1 MNKDDIS
8 RIYTSKIA
16 ELLSAGY
23 QINPWTM
30 SGCQGEIAKV
40 DLTNG
45 SEIIRVLIEK
55 SCEFSIGNIVTI
67 TIGRVVEQGGLTIWN
82 DCLEVCSQIKFA
94 QIVEDYYTTYDEGV
108 KIEEKREQ
116 RFVRRENWPSSD
128 LGDAYKRIALRWIQ
142 RKPCMKSYRLKDIEY
157 MTRSMDCYGRNMYH
171 IMAKGQNFI
180 IRPSKP

>member
-30 SGCQGEIAKV
+30 SGSQGEIAKV

-55 SCEFSIGNIVTI
+55 SYEFPIGDIVII
-67 TIGRVVEQGGLTIWN
+67 TIGRVVEQRELTIWN
-82 DCLEVCSQIKFA
+82 NHLEVCSQIKFA
-94 QIVEDYYTTYDEGV
+94 QIVEGYYTTYDEGV
-108 KIEEKREQ
+108 KIGEKRVQ
-116 RFVRRENWPSSD
+116 RSLRCANWPSPD
-128 LGDAYKRIALRWIQ
+128 LSDAYKMIALRWIQ
-142 RKPCMKSYRLKDIEY
+142 RKPRMKSCQLKDIKR
-157 MTRSMDCYGRNMYH
+157 MTRIMDGCGRNRYR
-171 IMAKGQNFI
+171 ITANGKDFT
-180 IRPSKP
+180 IR

>member
-30 SGCQGEIAKV
+30 SGSQGEIAKV

-45 SEIIRVLIEK
+45 SEIIRVLIET
-55 SCEFSIGNIVTI
+55 SYELPIGEIVTI

-82 DCLEVCSQIKFA
+82 HRLKVCSQIKFA
-94 QIVEDYYTTYDEGV
+94 QIAEDYYTTYDEGV
-108 KIEEKREQ
+108 KISEKRAQ
-116 RFVRRENWPSSD
+116 RLYNCVNWPSSELD
-128 LGDAYKRIALRWIQ
+128 GAYKRIAWRWIR
-142 RKPCMKSYRLKDIEY
+142 RKPGMKSCQLRDIES
-157 MTRSMDCYGRNMYH
+157 MTRMIDSCGKIKYE
-171 IMAKGQNFI
+171 IIAKHKVFI
-180 IRPSKP
+180 LRD

>member
-16 ELLSAGY
+16 ELLSSGY

-30 SGCQGEIAKV
+30 SGSQGEIAKV

-45 SEIIRVLIEK
+45 SEIIRVLIET
-55 SCEFSIGNIVTI
+55 SYEFPIGNIVTI

-94 QIVEDYYTTYDEGV
+94 QIVEDYYTTYDDGV
-108 KIEEKREQ
+108 KIGEKRTQ
-116 RFVRRENWPSSD
+116 RFARRANWPSPD
-128 LGDAYKRIALRWIQ
+128 LSDAYKMIALRWIQ
-142 RKPCMKSYRLKDIEY
+142 RKPRMKSCQLKDIKR
-157 MTRSMDCYGRNMYH
+157 MTRIMDGCGRNRYH
-171 IMAKGQNFI
+171 ITAKGKDFT
-180 IRPSKP
+180 IR

>member
-30 SGCQGEIAKV
+30 SGSQGEIAKV

-45 SEIIRVLIEK
+45 SEIIRVLIET
-55 SCEFSIGNIVTI
+55 SYEFRIGEIVTI

-82 DCLEVCSQIKFA
+82 HRLEVCSQIKFA
-94 QIVEDYYTTYDEGV
+94 QIAEDYYTTYDEGI
-108 KIEEKREQ
+108 KIEEKRAQ
-116 RFVRRENWPSSD
+116 RFARCANLPSPD
-128 LGDAYKRIALRWIQ
+128 LSDAYKMIALRWIQ
-142 RKPCMKSYRLKDIEY
+142 RKPRMKSCQLKDIKR
-157 MTRSMDCYGRNMYH
+157 MIRMDDGCGRNRYY
-171 IMAKGQNFI
+171 ITAKNKDFT
-180 IRPSKP
+180 IR

>member
-30 SGCQGEIAKV
+30 SGSQGEIAKV

-55 SCEFSIGNIVTI
+55 SYNINISVDAVVTV
-67 TIGRVVEQGGLTIWN
+67 TIGRVVEQDGRIIWN
-82 DCLEVCSQIKFA
+82 NHIEVCSQIKFA
-94 QIVEDYYTTYDEGV
+94 QIAEDYFTTYDEGV
-108 KIEEKREQ
+108 KISEKREQ
-116 RFVRRENWPSSD
+116 RLYNCVNWPSSE
-128 LGDAYKRIALRWIQ
+128 LNDAYKRIAWRWIR
-142 RKPCMKSYRLKDIEY
+142 RKPGMKSFRLRSIES
-157 MTRSMDCYGRNMYH
+157 MTRKIDSHGKTKYE
-171 IMAKGQNFI
+171 I
-180 IRPSKP
+180 ITKHGVFYLRD

>member
-30 SGCQGEIAKV
+30 SGSQGEIAKV

-55 SCEFSIGNIVTI
+55 SYNSNISVDAVVTV
-67 TIGRVVEQGGLTIWN
+67 TIGRVVEQGELTIWN
-82 DCLEVCSQIKFA
+82 SHLEVCSQIKFA
-94 QIVEDYYTTYDEGV
+94 QIAEDYYTTYDEGV
-108 KIEEKREQ
+108 KISEKRAQ
-116 RFVRRENWPSSD
+116 RLYNCVNWPSSE
-128 LGDAYKRIALRWIQ
+128 LNGAYKRIAWRWIR
-142 RKPCMKSYRLKDIEY
+142 RKPGMKSCRLRDIES
-157 MTRSMDCYGRNMYH
+157 MTRMIDPCGKIKYE
-171 IMAKGQNFI
+171 IIAKHEVFI
-180 IRPSKP
+180 LRD

>member
-30 SGCQGEIAKV
+30 SGSQGEIAKV

-45 SEIIRVLIEK
+45 SEIIRVLIET
-55 SCEFSIGNIVTI
+55 SYEFPIGNIVTI
-67 TIGRVVEQGGLTIWN
+67 TIGRVVEQDGLTIWN
-82 DCLEVCSQIKFA
+82 SCLKVCSQIKFA

-108 KIEEKREQ
+108 KIGEKRVQ
-116 RFVRRENWPSSD
+116 RCLRCANWPSPD
-128 LGDAYKRIALRWIQ
+128 LSDAYKMIALRWIQ
-142 RKPCMKSYRLKDIEY
+142 RKPRMKSYQLKDIKS
-157 MTRSMDCYGRNMYH
+157 MTRMMDGCGRNRYH
-171 IMAKGQNFI
+171 ITAKGKDFT
-180 IRPSKP
+180 IR

>member
-30 SGCQGEIAKV
+30 SGSQGEIAKV

-45 SEIIRVLIEK
+45 SEIIRVLIET
-55 SCEFSIGNIVTI
+55 SYEFPIGEIVTI

-82 DCLEVCSQIKFA
+82 HRLEVCSQIKFA
-94 QIVEDYYTTYDEGV
+94 QIAEDYYTTYDEGV
-108 KIEEKREQ
+108 KIEEKRAQ
-116 RFVRRENWPSSD
+116 RFARCANLPSPD
-128 LGDAYKRIALRWIQ
+128 LSDAYKMIALRWIQ
-142 RKPCMKSYRLKDIEY
+142 RKPRMKSCQLKDIKR
-157 MTRSMDCYGRNMYH
+157 MIRMDDGCGRNRYY
-171 IMAKGQNFI
+171 ITAKNKDFT
-180 IRPSKP
+180 IR

>member
-16 ELLSAGY
+16 ELLSSGY

-30 SGCQGEIAKV
+30 SGSQGEIARV

-45 SEIIRVLIEK
+45 SEIIRVLIET
-55 SCEFSIGNIVTI
+55 SYEFPIGNIVTI

-94 QIVEDYYTTYDEGV
+94 QIAEDYYTTYDEGV
-108 KIEEKREQ
+108 KIAEKRAQ
-116 RFVRRENWPSSD
+116 RFARCANWPSPD
-128 LGDAYKRIALRWIQ
+128 LSDAYKRIALRWIQ
-142 RKPCMKSYRLKDIEY
+142 RKPRMKSYQLKDIKS
-157 MTRSMDCYGRNMYH
+157 MTRIMDGCGRNRYH
-171 IMAKGQNFI
+171 ITAKCKDFT
-180 IRPSKP
+180 IR

>member
-30 SGCQGEIAKV
+30 SGSQGEIAKV

-45 SEIIRVLIEK
+45 SEIIRVLIET
-55 SCEFSIGNIVTI
+55 SYEFPIGEIVTI

-82 DCLEVCSQIKFA
+82 HRLEVCSQIKFA
-94 QIVEDYYTTYDEGV
+94 QIAEDYYTTYDEGV
-108 KIEEKREQ
+108 KIEEKRAQ
-116 RFVRRENWPSSD
+116 RFARCENLPSPD
-128 LGDAYKRIALRWIQ
+128 LSDAYKMIALRWIQ
-142 RKPCMKSYRLKDIEY
+142 RKPRMKSCQLKDIKR
-157 MTRSMDCYGRNMYH
+157 MIRMDDGCGRNRYY
-171 IMAKGQNFI
+171 ITAKNKDFT
-180 IRPSKP
+180 IR